1 MPALAGTCN
10 HSEFR
15 RQINRLPYA
24 HRPPQA
30 TIDPRLSPPRR
41 HAMMTGMTGRNDSQA
56 SADKASDY
64 DLLQRQI
71 ESAIEGLEDNVSIM
85 ATVCAILLPAL
96 SAASFVGFYR
106 VVAPDLLRIGPYQG
120 PLACLE
126 ITFGR
131 GVCGTAA
138 QTETSQVVE
147 DVEAFP
153 GHIACD
159 PTARSEIVI
168 PVHDA
173 DGHLAA
179 VLDIDSRQTASF
191 DETDRIGLE
200 RIVAAMAPN
209 LICEIA

>member
-1 MPALAGTCN
+1 MTPNPVFARAAG
-10 HSEFR
+10 SEILDHGERIFH
-15 RQINRLPYA
+15 L
-24 HRPPQA
+24 
-30 TIDPRLSPPRR
+30 RLSPPRR
-41 HAMMTGMTGRNDSQA
+41 HAMMPPMVETGISPTT
-56 SADKASDY
+56 ADKASQY
-64 DLLQRQI
+64 DRLLRQV
-71 ESAIEGLEDNVSIM
+71 ESAIEGLDDNVSTM

-138 QTETSQVVE
+138 QTETSQVVA

-159 PTARSEIVI
+159 PTARSEIVV
-168 PVHDA
+168 PVLDA
-173 DGHLAA
+173 DGRLAA
-179 VLDIDSRQTASF
+179 VLDVDSRQAASF
-191 DETDRIGLE
+191 DDIDRVGLE

-209 LICEIA
+209 LAREIA